1 MQLKIIPALCLVVAL
16 SSQEGSAFTGLRA
29 GPPPPRPGRLLRDGE
44 KLCKIVQKAADKIVG
59 TGEISDLAGCT
70 ELGAAAAGA
79 CELAGLG
86 PEDPLSDVCAGV
98 LGVAGKVACD
108 KMVSS
113 GADFGINS
121 LLAAVGCSE

>member
-29 GPPPPRPGRLLRDGE
+29 GNAPSGRLLRHGE
-44 KLCKIVQKAADKIVG
+44 KLCKIVQKAADDIVG